1 RVRGAGREDPRGLMA
16 SGSPGTTT
24 PWWYHPAL
32 GLVVALLTA
41 SLALGAG
48 SVIAVAVGVVLLPPL
63 AVGGPRAG
71 APPLKAVGPRSR
83 RLLVPRA
90 GVRVVAVAA

>member
-1 RVRGAGREDPRGLMA
+1 MA

-48 SVIAVAVGVVLLPPL
+48 SIIAVAVGVVLLPRL
-63 AVGGPRAG
+63 AAAGHRAG
-71 APPLKAVGPRSR
+71 APPLKAVGPRS
-83 RLLVPRA
+83 
-90 GVRVVAVAA
+90 